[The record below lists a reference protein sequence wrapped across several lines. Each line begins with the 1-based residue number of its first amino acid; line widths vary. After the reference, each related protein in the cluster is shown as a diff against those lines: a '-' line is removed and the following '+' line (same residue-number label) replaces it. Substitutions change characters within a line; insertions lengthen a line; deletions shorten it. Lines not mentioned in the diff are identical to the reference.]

1 MIFAKKCSKFIHFFR
16 LTTEVS
22 RKQLGQFPSENL
34 ARNFEIFETHPIQE
48 EVTIPSTING
58 FAQAKALLENVDKI
72 RIPSY
77 DEIFDYLRIAKKW
90 RNGFI
95 CDFMVFGLKTLPL
108 KMNLI

>member
-1 MIFAKKCSKFIHFFR
+1 M
-16 LTTEVS
+16 TTEVS

-34 ARNFEIFETHPIQE
+34 ARNFEIFETHPIPE

-90 RNGFI
+90 RNGFTF
-95 CDFMVFGLKTLPL
+95 DFTVS
-108 KMNLI
+108 NC

>member
-1 MIFAKKCSKFIHFFR
+1 MIFTSLFR

-34 ARNFEIFETHPIQE
+34 ARNFEIFETHPIPE

-90 RNGFI
+90 RNGFSFELWFLSPI
-95 CDFMVFGLKTLPL
+95 ISETLSLK
-108 KMNLI
+108 K

>member
-1 MIFAKKCSKFIHFFR
+1 MAILVRNLIFSLETNVIFR

-90 RNGFI
+90 RNGFTF
-95 CDFMVFGLKTLPL
+95 DFTVCGC
-108 KMNLI
+108 